1 MSVRRAAPAA
11 LTACAAL
18 LCAAPADT
26 GAPKRKPVKVL
37 DNYFQP
43 SSMTVDQGSTII
55 WKWPA
60 DVAIDVHDVK
70 LRSGP
75 PGARRFHSEPA
86 ASGYRFERKLKQ
98 AGRYK
103 IVRTLHEEMNMTI
116 RVRR

>member
-1 MSVRRAAPAA
+1 VRGAGGRGRTQAQAGEGARQLLPAVVDHGR
-11 LTACAAL
+11 
-18 LCAAPADT
+18 P
-26 GAPKRKPVKVL
+26 GL
-37 DNYFQP
+37 DDHLE
-43 SSMTVDQGSTII
+43 V
-55 WKWPA
+55 PA

-103 IVRTLHEEMNMTI
+103 IVCTLHEEMNMTI